1 MISIQ
6 KILTSCVLFTLLCT
20 DYMPVVLAEE
30 AFHSLDELPSMAS
43 APIES
48 TDNLSDLI
56 VEKQVYEHVV
66 KNETPEAII
75 PEELIVSAS
84 TLLEERET
92 YVAGRVSEDILT
104 PSMTPGFVTDPF
116 AGQLFGTESAVAG
129 FLASYNSPS
138 ITEKQDMTGR
148 IRKERKVSS
157 TRGTIRTS
165 IAPGTIITTSTGL
178 VLDTSIL
185 DIANISD
192 TAKEKAK
199 KKYEKKMKNRGSIK
213 KGLAQASPEGF
224 EFGLSGTHLI
234 FSAPVAIT
242 IDMPNASDGI
252 AVDLM
257 TEHAGDA
264 DFHTVGLSVDATTTC
279 NTDGSAS
286 IPGSTAIVKNG
297 KITFYT
303 CGASLFIMN
312 PSGGTAGSNDLKI
325 YVGDCS
331 QVQIYYNN
339 LSQIYTG
346 NPPGAGCST
355 GSNMDAWPVLRVGTT
370 SYGNDFTAWASST
383 TTGTTIGNT
392 YTAVS
397 TMTTPLI
404 GGRTYQLIIDWS
416 HTAPNKYFTWSWRVV
431 VPVGNTLPI
440 KFYYGMDSMVA
451 GGDPNDVGYF
461 TNT

>member
-1 MISIQ
+1 
-6 KILTSCVLFTLLCT
+6 
-20 DYMPVVLAEE
+20 MPVVLAEE

-383 TTGTTIGNT
+383 TTGTTIG
-392 YTAVS
+392 VS
-397 TMTTPLI
+397 VWPGTNISLWHFLAYM
-404 GGRTYQLIIDWS
+404 RYNS
-416 HTAPNKYFTWSWRVV
+416 RYF
-431 VPVGNTLPI
+431 
-440 KFYYGMDSMVA
+440 
-451 GGDPNDVGYF
+451 
-461 TNT
+461 